1 MDPSWCMGVYPPVL
15 GKGPLYQV
23 VSPPDCALPPLMAY
37 VVVPLFLTMAVT
49 KVLLLP
55 RLFGLL
61 PLPPANSP
69 FSISAMTQGPEPAE
83 RPEVDGVHG
92 AVAIVVPICFGV
104 AVVETAATVDKR
116 GAGHHVCPL
125 RLGTSGYA
133 CSVVDSVAHPRSNL
147 DPVDDVT
154 GDIYGQGH
162 GVRSQV

>member
-69 FSISAMTQGPEPAE
+69 FSISAMTHGPDPAQGGPATTY
-83 RPEVDGVHG
+83 PNQQS
-92 AVAIVVPICFGV
+92 VPKL
-104 AVVETAATVDKR
+104 TASMV
-116 GAGHHVCPL
+116 PL
-125 RLGTSGYA
+125 PSSFP
-133 CSVVDSVAHPRSNL
+133 SVSALP
-147 DPVDDVT
+147 
-154 GDIYGQGH
+154 
-162 GVRSQV
+162 